1 MNPARAQYFC
11 EHAWLGG
18 PTTEADVLVSV
29 EGDRITGVHLGGG
42 RPTGAVRLAGLTLP
56 GFANAHS
63 HAFHRALRGRSERGQ
78 GTFWTWRD
86 QMYAVAE
93 ALTPENYYEL
103 ARATYAEMALSGITA
118 VGEFHYV
125 HHQLGGLPYSAP
137 NEMGLALVRAATEAG
152 IRVTLIDACYL
163 TGGPGRIAQGPQ
175 LRFSDVDAEAWAV
188 RVAALTELSS
198 QPGARL
204 GAAVHSVRAVPPPGV
219 TVVARFA
226 SDNALPLHFHLS
238 EQRQEND
245 ASQASYGASPTDVLD
260 AAGALGPLSTAV
272 HATHLSASD
281 AARLGRSG
289 SGVCMCPTTEQ
300 DLADGIGPARRLADD
315 GVAISLGSDS
325 HATIDLF
332 AEMRALEYD
341 ERLSSGRR
349 GNWSAQELLVAATMG
364 GHRAIGWPDAGS
376 IAVGAVADLVTVSTE
391 SPRLAGVDADCLAEM
406 AVFASCGA
414 DVVHVVSSGQ
424 VVVSGGHHCLVDDV
438 PQALQSAIH
447 AVVRP

>member
-1 MNPARAQYFC
+1 M
-11 EHAWLGG
+11 
-18 PTTEADVLVSV
+18 S
-29 EGDRITGVHLGGG
+29 
-42 RPTGAVRLAGLTLP
+42 
-56 GFANAHS
+56 
-63 HAFHRALRGRSERGQ
+63 
-78 GTFWTWRD
+78 
-86 QMYAVAE
+86 
-93 ALTPENYYEL
+93 LTPPE
-103 ARATYAEMALSGITA
+103 R
-118 VGEFHYV
+118 
-125 HHQLGGLPYSAP
+125 SAP
-137 NEMGLALVRAATEAG
+137 IDCRPRHPPVGQRRGPAG
-152 IRVTLIDACYL
+152 PLGSRRVHVPHDRT
-163 TGGPGRIAQGPQ
+163 GPGRWH
-175 LRFSDVDAEAWAV
+175 R
-188 RVAALTELSS
+188 
-198 QPGARL
+198 
-204 GAAVHSVRAVPPPGV
+204 
-219 TVVARFA
+219 
-226 SDNALPLHFHLS
+226 
-238 EQRQEND
+238 
-245 ASQASYGASPTDVLD
+245 
-260 AAGALGPLSTAV
+260 
-272 HATHLSASD
+272 
-281 AARLGRSG
+281 
-289 SGVCMCPTTEQ
+289 
-300 DLADGIGPARRLADD
+300 PARRLADD